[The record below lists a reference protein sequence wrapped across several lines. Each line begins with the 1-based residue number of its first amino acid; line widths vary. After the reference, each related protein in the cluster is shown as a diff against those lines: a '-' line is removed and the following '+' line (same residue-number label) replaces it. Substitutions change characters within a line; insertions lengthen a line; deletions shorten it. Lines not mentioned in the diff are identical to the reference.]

1 MRADLR
7 YIYELFV
14 KHRTDGAELSAGDI
28 SRSTVSESTTRDINS
43 EIDSQHEQL
52 ICEKNLMRKSEVI
65 DQKDSIEAGMEQVK
79 NVIVK

>member
-14 KHRTDGAELSAGDI
+14 KHRTDGTELSAGDI
-28 SRSTVSESTTRDINS
+28 SRSTVSESTIRDINS

-52 ICEKNLMRKSEVI
+52 ICEKNLEVI
-65 DQKDSIEAGMEQVK
+65 DEKVSNKEGMGQVE